1 MVGALGE
8 KHLEEGWGEGQA
20 ERKISAVGVKLV
32 LLMDT
37 VFFITGYGVVCRKS
51 GIRRWNLPFLRCCMN

>member
-20 ERKISAVGVKLV
+20 ERKISAVGVTLL

-37 VFFITGYGVVCRKS
+37 FFFITGNGVVYNKS
-51 GIRRWNLPFLRCCMN
+51 GIRR